1 MNAPVPAADATPD
14 PWFPPPGVVL
24 PNGMPQVICFRVD
37 FSDRLAL
44 NLKAGEP
51 K

>member
-1 MNAPVPAADATPD
+1 VNAPAPVKDIPPD

-24 PNGMPQVICFRVD
+24 PNGMPQVIWFRVD
-37 FSDRLAL
+37 CSDRLAL